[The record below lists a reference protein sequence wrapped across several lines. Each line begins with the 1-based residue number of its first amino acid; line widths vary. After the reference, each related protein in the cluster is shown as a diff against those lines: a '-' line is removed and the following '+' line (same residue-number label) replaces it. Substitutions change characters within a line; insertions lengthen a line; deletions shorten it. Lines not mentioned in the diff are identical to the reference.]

1 MKLFDLLSAQRRFI
15 YLAVALLSV
24 AGIWAALRLPSA
36 IYPEL
41 LFPRITVVAQGTSLG
56 ARQVVFSVTR
66 PIEEAVSIVP
76 GVQRVTSRSIRGS
89 SEIQVYFAPNSD
101 MQLALQRVQA
111 RVNQARSQ
119 LPSEVELEVERL
131 TPSIFPILSY
141 NLEGGDPAAL
151 YDIARFQIRPVLS
164 RIPGVGR
171 VDVQGSDIREIE
183 VIADPAR
190 LAAQG
195 MTYADLA
202 QAIGSSIATDAV
214 GRVSRDYRQYLV
226 VADQA
231 AHSASD
237 VGNVVIGNG
246 LRVRDIATVALGTE
260 DRVSVIAGDGRPA
273 VLLNV
278 TRQIGGNTV
287 AIADSVAAVAA
298 ELAKSLP
305 PGVRLKAVYDQA
317 ALVREAV
324 ASVRDAMLIGAA
336 LAVLILLV
344 FLRHGRITA
353 ISATSIPL
361 TLAITVFVMS
371 RIGQTFNLMTL
382 GAMAIAIG
390 LVIDDAVVITENIVR
405 HVRLAAGRAA
415 SRAGGGAPAAI
426 RAEAIREAV
435 NELIWPVTT
444 STLTTV
450 VVFLPLGLLQGVVGQ
465 FFEALSIT
473 LTIAVLVSLILALT
487 IIPLL
492 AEQFLRVSDTEPGG
506 EAGTESDHAADHAAD
521 AGSDAAPD
529 FGHAE
534 GAGALA
540 ASESQRGWLAR
551 FERGIDGLAD
561 RYERSL
567 GATLRRP
574 RLMVG
579 AALIL
584 LVLGVVVH
592 RFVGTGFLPEMD
604 EGAFVIDYFTPGGT
618 ALAESNRQ
626 LNIAERILAREPE
639 VTGTSRR
646 LGAELGLFATEQN
659 SGDIVV
665 RLKPQSE
672 RARSSFEVIDD
683 VRAKINR
690 AVPRLHIEFVQ
701 ILSDVINDLAG
712 AAKPV
717 EIKLFGER
725 LGDLE
730 SYARSLEPKL
740 QGVSGLEDF
749 YDGVSEPSPEMM
761 LRVNEAEASRVGLAP
776 QQIGAAVSGAL
787 LGVQAGQVRLEDRAI
802 DVRVRASDSVRYD
815 PASLASLPVV
825 NAATGAPTPLGSVA
839 SITPTES
846 RAELLRENQQQMI
859 DMNADVSGRSLGA
872 VMKDVK
878 NILAANRP
886 PAGVRVEV
894 AGQYANQQESFRS
907 LLLVLALASVGVIAI
922 MVIQFRSFIEPLVIV
937 LAAPL
942 SFVGAVTLL
951 WITGTVL
958 NVSSLMGLILLVGL
972 IVKNGIILLDFTH
985 VRMRDEGEPLEAAIR
1000 RAAHVRLRPILMTTL
1015 CTLFGLLPLALGLG
1029 AGSELQRPLALAVIG
1044 GLALSTPIT
1053 LYVVPTFL
1061 VAIRGPG
1068 YTLDANGAP
1077 PASVSVQPQ
1086 LNTP

>member
-1 MKLFDLLSAQRRFI
+1 VKLFDLLTAQRRFI
-15 YLAVALLSV
+15 YLAVALISA
-24 AGIWAALRLPSA
+24 AGVWAALRLPSA

-111 RVNQARSQ
+111 RVSQARSQ

-131 TPSIFPILSY
+131 TPSVFPILSY
-141 NLEGGDPAAL
+141 NLEGGDPATL
-151 YDIARFQIRPVLS
+151 YDIARYQIRPVLS

-171 VDVQGSDIREIE
+171 VDVQGSEVREVE

-202 QAIGSSIATDAV
+202 QAIDRSIGTDAV
-214 GRVSRDYRQYLV
+214 GRVTRDYRQYLV
-226 VADQA
+226 VADQSA
-231 AHSASD
+231 RSASD

-246 LRVRDIATVALGTE
+246 LRVRDIATVTLGTG
-260 DRVSVIAGDGRPA
+260 DRVSVIAGDYGRPA
-273 VLLNV
+273 ALLNI

-298 ELAKSLP
+298 ELSSTLP

-317 ALVREAV
+317 ALVRESV

-353 ISATSIPL
+353 ISAASIPL

-390 LVIDDAVVITENIVR
+390 LVIDDAVVINENIVR
-405 HVRLAAGRAA
+405 HVQLAAARAA
-415 SRAGGGAPAAI
+415 RSGDSGGISAAD
-426 RAEAIREAV
+426 RTTAIREAV
-435 NELIWPVTT
+435 HELIWPVTT
-444 STLTTV
+444 SSLTTV

-465 FFEALSIT
+465 FFKALSIT
-473 LTIAVLVSLILALT
+473 LTIAVLVSLVLALT

-492 AEQFLRVSDTEPGG
+492 AEQFVSVSDIEPGS
-506 EAGTESDHAADHAAD
+506 ER
-521 AGSDAAPD
+521 GSGRVHGP
-529 FGHAE
+529 
-534 GAGALA
+534 
-540 ASESQRGWLAR
+540 LAR
-551 FERGIDGLAD
+551 FGRGIDGLAD

-567 GATLRRP
+567 GAALRHP
-574 RLMVG
+574 LLMLG
-579 AALIL
+579 AAVL
-584 LVLGVVVH
+584 LVVLGVAVH

-604 EGAFVIDYFTPGGT
+604 EGAFVLDYFTPGGT

-626 LNIAERILAREPE
+626 LTVAERILAREPE
-639 VTGTSRR
+639 VAGTSRR

-665 RLKPQSE
+665 RLKPRGE
-672 RARSSFEVIDD
+672 RERSSFEVIDD
-683 VRAKINR
+683 VRTKINR

-725 LGDLE
+725 LDQLE
-730 SYARSLEPKL
+730 SYARSLGPKL
-740 QGVSGLEDF
+740 EEVEGLEDL
-749 YDGVSEPSPEMM
+749 YDGVSEPSPEML
-761 LRVNEAEASRVGLAP
+761 LRVNEGETSRIGLAP
-776 QQIGAAVSGAL
+776 QQVGAAVSGAL

-802 DVRVRASDSVRYD
+802 DVRVRAPDSVRYD

-825 NAATGAPTPLGSVA
+825 NTATGVPAPLASLA
-839 SITPTES
+839 SIKPTES
-846 RAELLRENQQQMI
+846 RAELSRENQQQMI
-859 DMNADVSGRSLGA
+859 DMTADVSGRSLGA

-878 NILAANRP
+878 SVLGANRP
-886 PAGVRVEV
+886 PSGVRVEV
-894 AGQYANQQESFRS
+894 AGQYASQQESFRV
-907 LLLVLALASVGVIAI
+907 LLLVLALAAVSVIAI
-922 MVIQFRSFIEPLVIV
+922 MVIQFQSFIEPLVIV

-951 WITGTVL
+951 WISGTQL
-958 NVSSLMGLILLVGL
+958 DVSSLMGLILLVGL
-972 IVKNGIILLDFTH
+972 IVKNGIILLDFTRL
-985 VRMRDEGEPLEAAIR
+985 RMRDDDEPLEVAIR

-1029 AGSELQRPLALAVIG
+1029 AGAELQRPLALAVIG

-1053 LYVVPTFL
+1053 LYMVPAFL
-1061 VAIRGPG
+1061 VAIRGRDFR
-1068 YTLDANGAP
+1068 LDERSSGRSVGARP
-1077 PASVSVQPQ
+1077 PLP
-1086 LNTP
+1086 TH